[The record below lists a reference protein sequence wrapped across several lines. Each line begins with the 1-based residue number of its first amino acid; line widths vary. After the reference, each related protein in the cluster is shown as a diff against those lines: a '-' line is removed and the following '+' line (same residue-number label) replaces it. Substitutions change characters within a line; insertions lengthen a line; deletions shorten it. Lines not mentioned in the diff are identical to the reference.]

1 MLNISNIVKRFGTH
15 VANDDITF
23 SVEAGRIFGLLGPNG
38 AGKTTLIRMM
48 TNIIMPDEGV
58 ITLDGHP
65 VSAEQQNVIGYLPE
79 ERGLYK
85 KLRVGEQL
93 TYFGRLKGLSPA
105 EATRRAHWWL
115 HRLGADGWD
124 TKKVQELSK
133 GMQQKIQF
141 IGTVLHEPKLLILDE
156 PFSGLDPVNSDLLI
170 NVIHELRDRGTTI
183 LLSTHQM
190 DQVERLCDDIVLV
203 NKGRIVLSGN
213 VREVKSRFRSDRLHL
228 EYDGND
234 TVVRSIPG
242 TQVVVSS
249 AGRVTLALHEG
260 TEPQSV
266 LQYALQSVVIRRFEV
281 AEPSLHDIFV
291 RTVREESESVTSAG

>member
-1 MLNISNIVKRFGTH
+1 MLNITNIVKRFGTH
-15 VANDDITF
+15 VANDGITF
-23 SVEAGRIFGLLGPNG
+23 HVESGRIFGLLGPNG

-48 TNIIMPDEGV
+48 TNIIMPDEGS
-58 ITLDGHP
+58 ITLDGHS

-93 TYFGRLKGLSPA
+93 TYFGRLKGLSSS

-133 GMQQKIQF
+133 GMQQKVQF

-203 NKGRIVLSGN
+203 NKGRVVLSGN

-228 EYDGND
+228 EYDGD
-234 TVVRSIPG
+234 DAVIRSIPG
-242 TQVVVSS
+242 TQVLVSS
-249 AGRVTLALHEG
+249 AGRATLALHEG

-266 LQYALQSVVIRRFEV
+266 LQHVLNSVTIRRFEV

-291 RTVREESESVTSAG
+291 RTVREESETVTSAG